1 MKAAL
6 LDVIVSPVEI
16 LLAGGWRLLAVL
28 LLLVVAVTLV
38 ILWVRRTGRK

>member
-6 LDVIVSPVEI
+6 LDVIISPVEI

-28 LLLVVAVTLV
+28 LLVVVAVTLI
-38 ILWVRRTGRK
+38 ILWLRRSGRK